1 VSRAIAVKSNM
12 TPELWQR
19 LKPLFHAALQQGTE
33 DRAAFVDA
41 ACGDDLELKT
51 HLKQLLEAEKRETGT
66 LDAPLAHINDFLDDK
81 VARSQ
86 PDELVPGR
94 FPLPLPMIGQIISHY
109 RIIEMLG
116 GGGMGVVY
124 KAEDTSLGRYVALK
138 FLPDHL
144 AQDPQVLKRFRKEA
158 RAASALNHPH
168 ICTIYEIGEQDDKVF
183 IAMELME
190 GATLKHRMIGGPLRF
205 EEVLEWGGQIGD
217 ALSAAHSKGIV
228 HRDIKPANIFVTDR
242 GHVKILDFGLAKL
255 TPARPGGNFSTMLTA
270 SQTGPL
276 TQAGTVMGTSAYMS
290 PEQVRGEEMDS
301 RTDLFSFGVVL
312 YEMVTGVVPFRG
324 ETHGVIA
331 EAILNRTPVPPVR
344 LNPDLSP
351 KLEEIINKALEKDR
365 KLRYQNAADLQ
376 TDLRRLA
383 RDSSRDRL
391 DALSSGL
398 EQQKTKEPPPAKPN
412 LRKPYY
418 YVAAGVLV
426 LAVAAAFLFRRSS
439 PAGAPASKEWE
450 QLTFFTDSAVYP
462 TLSLDGRMLAF
473 IRGDNSFLT
482 FGDVYVKLLPGGEP
496 VQLTHDLKTK
506 VGLSFSPDNSQIAYS
521 IAEPWDTWEVPVLG
535 GEPHLLLPNASSLTW
550 IEGGKRLLFSEIKE
564 GLHMAVVT
572 TDDDRANS
580 RDVYVPAGKR
590 SMAHHSYLSPDGRWV
605 LIVEMDS
612 RSEIIP
618 CRIVPFQ
625 GTNEARVV
633 GPPTGACLS
642 GAWSPDGKWIYLT
655 AKTDDFHIWRQRFP
669 DGKPEQFTFGPTSQE
684 GIAMAPDGKS
694 LITSV
699 GSQDR
704 SVWLH
709 DKDGDH
715 PISSEGNTSLPRFSS
730 DGHSLYFLKT
740 NGQRGSDEL
749 WNKDLNSGKE
759 ERILKDYPMQEYSAG
774 RDVKQAY
781 SISRDGKEVAFA
793 MKDQSGHSNLW
804 IGPTSR
810 RSSPVRISSEV
821 VEDSP
826 FFLPDGDLIFR
837 AIEGGSNFL
846 YRMKADG
853 SGRRKITSER
863 ILDIESVSP
872 DGRWVVVGAPNPDE
886 EYTASAKAFPVDGGA
901 SVPVCVGYC
910 AINWD
915 TAGKYAFV
923 SFFAKD
929 GGNYVTPVMHDLGLP
944 KLPPAGLA
952 GSHDFINAKTTIALP
967 RFVQSAISPT
977 VYAYTRE
984 NTRRNLYRIQL
995 P

>member
-1 VSRAIAVKSNM
+1 M

-51 HLKQLLEAEKRETGT
+51 HLKQLLEAEQRENGS
-66 LDAPLAHINDFLDDK
+66 LDAPLAHIDDFLDDK

-94 FPLPLPMIGQIISHY
+94 FRLPLPMIGQIISHY

-205 EEVLEWGGQIGD
+205 EEVLEWGGEIGD
-217 ALSAAHSKGIV
+217 ALAAAHSKGIV

-255 TPARPGGNFSTMLTA
+255 MPARPGGNFSTMLTA

-383 RDSSRDRL
+383 RDSNRDSL
-391 DALSSGL
+391 DASSSRQ
-398 EQQKTKEPPPAKPN
+398 EQQEAKEQQPEKLKAW
-412 LRKPYY
+412 RAYF
-418 YVAAGVLV
+418 YVAAAVLV
-426 LAVAAAFLFRRSS
+426 LMIVAAFLFRR
-439 PAGAPASKEWE
+439 PPPGGVPPPSKEWE

-462 TLSLDGRMLAF
+462 TLSPDGRMLAF
-473 IRGDNSFLT
+473 IRAGNSFLAP
-482 FGDVYVKLLPGGEP
+482 GDVYVKLLPGGEP
-496 VQLTHDLKTK
+496 VQLTHDSKTK
-506 VGLSFSPDNSQIAYS
+506 VGLSFSPDNSRIAYS

-535 GEPHLLLPNASSLTW
+535 GEPHLMLPNASSLTW
-550 IEGGKRLLFSEIKE
+550 IEGGRRLLFSEIKE

-572 TDDDRANS
+572 TNDDRANS

-605 LIVEMDS
+605 LVVEMDS

-625 GTNEARVV
+625 GTSDVRVV
-633 GPPTGACLS
+633 GPPAGACLS

-715 PISSEGNTSLPRFSS
+715 PISFEGNTSLPRFSS

-740 NGQRGSDEL
+740 NGQTGNDEL
-749 WNKDLNSGKE
+749 WIKDLDSGKE
-759 ERILKDYPMQEYSAG
+759 ERTLKDYPMQEYSAG

-781 SISRDGKEVAFA
+781 SVSRDGKEVAFA

-804 IGPTSR
+804 IAPISR
-810 RSSPVRISSEV
+810 RSSPVRIFSEA

-846 YRMKADG
+846 YRMKIDG
-853 SGRRKITSER
+853 TGRRKITPER

-910 AINWD
+910 SLNWD
-915 TAGKYAFV
+915 TAGKYALV
-923 SFFAKD
+923 SFFAN
-929 GGNYVTPVMHDLGLP
+929 GGGSYATPVMHDLGLP
-944 KLPPAGLA
+944 KLPPAGLLLNQ
-952 GSHDFINAKTTIALP
+952 DFKNAKTTIALP
-967 RFVQSAISPT
+967 WFVQSAVSPSL
-977 VYAYTRE
+977 YAYTRE
-984 NTRRNLYRIQL
+984 ATRRNLYRIPLQWVKSVSS
-995 P
+995 

>member
-1 VSRAIAVKSNM
+1 VKLNM

-33 DRAAFVDA
+33 DRAAFIDA
-41 ACGDDLELKT
+41 ACGDDLELKI
-51 HLKQLLEAEKRETGT
+51 HLKQLLEAEQLETGS
-66 LDAPLAHINDFLDDK
+66 LDAPLAHVNDFLDDRE
-81 VARSQ
+81 ARLQ
-86 PDELVPGR
+86 PDEQVPGR
-94 FPLPLPMIGQIISHY
+94 FPLARPMIGQIISHY

-124 KAEDTSLGRYVALK
+124 KAEDASLGRFVALK

-168 ICTIYEIGEQDDKVF
+168 ICTIYEIGEQDAKVF

-205 EEVLEWGGQIGD
+205 EEVLEWGGEIGD
-217 ALSAAHSKGIV
+217 ALAAAHSKGIV
-228 HRDIKPANIFVTDR
+228 HRDIKPANIFVTER

-255 TPARPGGNFSTMLTA
+255 MPALPGGNFATMPTA

-312 YEMVTGVVPFRG
+312 YEMVTGVAPFRG

-383 RDSSRDRL
+383 RDSNRDSL
-391 DALSSGL
+391 DASSSRQ
-398 EQQKTKEPPPAKPN
+398 EQQEAKEQQPEKLKAWKA
-412 LRKPYY
+412 YF
-418 YVAAGVLV
+418 YVAAAVLV
-426 LAVAAAFLFRRSS
+426 LTIVAAFLFRRS
-439 PAGAPASKEWE
+439 PPGGVPPPSKEWE
-450 QLTFFTDSAVYP
+450 QLTFFMDSAVYP
-462 TLSLDGRMLAF
+462 TLSPDGRMLAF
-473 IRGDNSFLT
+473 IRAGNSFLAP
-482 FGDVYVKLLPGGEP
+482 GDVYVKLLPGGEP
-496 VQLTHDLKTK
+496 VQLTHDSKTK
-506 VGLSFSPDNSQIAYS
+506 VGLSFSPDNSRIAYS

-535 GEPHLLLPNASSLTW
+535 GEPHLMLPNASSLTW
-550 IEGGKRLLFSEIKE
+550 IEGGRRLLFSEIKE

-572 TDDDRANS
+572 TNDDRANS

-605 LIVEMDS
+605 LVVEMDS

-625 GTNEARVV
+625 GTSDVRVV
-633 GPPTGACLS
+633 GPPAGACLS

-715 PISSEGNTSLPRFSS
+715 PISFEGNTSLPRFSS

-740 NGQRGSDEL
+740 NGQTGNDEL
-749 WNKDLNSGKE
+749 WIKDLDSGKE
-759 ERILKDYPMQEYSAG
+759 ERTLKDYPMQEYSAG

-781 SISRDGKEVAFA
+781 SVSRDGKEVAFA

-804 IGPTSR
+804 IAPISR
-810 RSSPVRISSEV
+810 RSSPVRIFSEA

-846 YRMKADG
+846 YRMKTDG
-853 SGRRKITSER
+853 TGRRKITPER

-910 AINWD
+910 SLNWD
-915 TAGKYAFV
+915 MAGKYALV
-923 SFFAKD
+923 SFFAN
-929 GGNYVTPVMHDLGLP
+929 GGGSYATPVMHDLGLP

-952 GSHDFINAKTTIALP
+952 GSQDFTNAKTTIALP
-967 RFVQSAISPT
+967 WFVQSAVSPT

>member
-1 VSRAIAVKSNM
+1 M

-51 HLKQLLEAEKRETGT
+51 HLKQLLEAEQRENGS
-66 LDAPLAHINDFLDDK
+66 LDAPLAHIDDFLDDK

-94 FPLPLPMIGQIISHY
+94 FRLPLPMIGQIISHY

-205 EEVLEWGGQIGD
+205 EEVLEWGGEIGD
-217 ALSAAHSKGIV
+217 ALAAAHSKGIV

-255 TPARPGGNFSTMLTA
+255 MPARPGGNFSTMLTA

-383 RDSSRDRL
+383 RDSNRDSL
-391 DALSSGL
+391 DASSSRQ
-398 EQQKTKEPPPAKPN
+398 EQQEAKEQQPEKLKAWKA
-412 LRKPYY
+412 YF
-418 YVAAGVLV
+418 YVAAAVLV
-426 LAVAAAFLFRRSS
+426 LMIVAAFLFRR
-439 PAGAPASKEWE
+439 PPPGGVPPPSKEWE

-462 TLSLDGRMLAF
+462 TLSPDGRMLAF
-473 IRGDNSFLT
+473 IRAGNSFLAP
-482 FGDVYVKLLPGGEP
+482 GDIYVKLLPGGEP
-496 VQLTHDLKTK
+496 VQLTHDSKTK
-506 VGLSFSPDNSQIAYS
+506 VGLSFSPDNSRIAYS

-535 GEPHLLLPNASSLTW
+535 GEPHLMLPNASSLTW
-550 IEGGKRLLFSEIKE
+550 IEGGRRLLFSEIKE

-572 TDDDRANS
+572 TNDDRANS

-605 LIVEMDS
+605 LVVEMDS

-625 GTNEARVV
+625 GTSDVRVV
-633 GPPTGACLS
+633 GPPAGACLS

-715 PISSEGNTSLPRFSS
+715 PISFEGNTSLPRFSS

-740 NGQRGSDEL
+740 NGQTGNDEL
-749 WNKDLNSGKE
+749 WIKDLDSGKE
-759 ERILKDYPMQEYSAG
+759 ERTLKDYPMQEYSAG

-781 SISRDGKEVAFA
+781 SVSRDGKEVAFA

-804 IGPTSR
+804 IAPISR
-810 RSSPVRISSEV
+810 RSSPVRIFSEA

-846 YRMKADG
+846 YRMKIDG
-853 SGRRKITSER
+853 TGRRKITPER

-910 AINWD
+910 SLNWD
-915 TAGKYAFV
+915 TAGKYALV
-923 SFFAKD
+923 SFFAN
-929 GGNYVTPVMHDLGLP
+929 GGGSYATPVMHDLGLP

-952 GSHDFINAKTTIALP
+952 GSQDFTNAKTTIALP
-967 RFVQSAISPT
+967 WFVQSAVSPT

>member
-1 VSRAIAVKSNM
+1 M

-19 LKPLFHAALQQGTE
+19 LKPLFHAALQEGTE
-33 DRAAFVDA
+33 NRAAFIEA
-41 ACGDDLELKT
+41 ACGGDLELKT
-51 HLKQLLEAEKRETGT
+51 HLKQLLEAEQRNPGS
-66 LDAPLAHINDFLDDK
+66 LDAPLAHVDDFLNDK
-81 VARSQ
+81 DARLQ
-86 PDELVPGR
+86 PDKLVLGR
-94 FPLPLPMIGQIISHY
+94 FPIVRPMIGQIISHY
-109 RIIEMLG
+109 RIVEMLG

-124 KAEDTSLGRYVALK
+124 KAEDASLGRFVALK

-144 AQDPQVLKRFRKEA
+144 AQDAQTLERFRREA

-168 ICTIYEIGEQDDKVF
+168 ICTIYEIGEQDGQSF

-190 GATLKHRMIGGPLRF
+190 GATLKHHMTGGPLPL
-205 EEVLEWGGQIGD
+205 EDVLKWGIEMGD
-217 ALSAAHSKGIV
+217 ALGVAHSKGIV
-228 HRDIKPANIFVTDR
+228 HRDIKPANIFVTER
-242 GHVKILDFGLAKL
+242 GHIKILDFGLAKL
-255 TPARPGGNFSTMLTA
+255 MPARAGGNLSAMPTA
-270 SQTGPL
+270 SQSEPL
-276 TQAGTVMGTSAYMS
+276 TQPGTVMGTSAYMS
-290 PEQVRGEEMDS
+290 PEQVRGEEMDA

-312 YEMVTGVVPFRG
+312 YEMVTGVLPFRG
-324 ETHGVIA
+324 ETFGLIA
-331 EAILNRTPVPPVR
+331 DAILNRTPVAPVR
-344 LNPDLSP
+344 LNPDLPP

-383 RDSSRDRL
+383 RDSSRG
-391 DALSSGL
+391 DALSSRQEL
-398 EQQKTKEPPPAKPN
+398 QETNERQPRKPKSW
-412 LRKPYY
+412 KPYY
-418 YVAAGVLV
+418 YVAAAAALV

-439 PAGAPASKEWE
+439 PAGAPATKEWE

-462 TLSLDGRMLAF
+462 TLSPDGRMLAF
-473 IRGDNSFLT
+473 IRAGNSFLAS
-482 FGDVYVKLLPGGEP
+482 GDVYVKLLPGGEP
-496 VQLTHDLKTK
+496 VQLAHDSKTK
-506 VGLSFSPDNSQIAYS
+506 VGLSFSPDNSRIAYS
-521 IAEPWDTWEVPVLG
+521 MAEPWDTWEVPVLG
-535 GEPHLLLPNASSLTW
+535 GEPHLMLPNASSLTW

-625 GTNEARVV
+625 GTDDVRVV
-633 GPPTGACLS
+633 GPLTGACLS

-730 DGHSLYFLKT
+730 DGHSLYFLKS
-740 NGQRGSDEL
+740 NGQTANDEL
-749 WNKDLNSGKE
+749 WIKDLDSGKE

-774 RDVKQAY
+774 RDMKQAY

-804 IGPTSR
+804 IAPTSR
-810 RSSPVRISSEV
+810 RSSPVRISSAA

-837 AIEGGSNFL
+837 AIEDGSNFL
-846 YRMKADG
+846 YRMKTDG
-853 SGRRKITSER
+853 TGRRKITSER

-872 DGRWVVVGAPNPDE
+872 DGRWVIAGAPNPDE
-886 EYTASAKAFPVDGGA
+886 EYTAAARAFAVDGGE

-910 AINWD
+910 SLIWD
-915 TAGKYAFV
+915 TAGKYALV
-923 SFFAKD
+923 SFFTNR
-929 GGNYVTPVMHDLGLP
+929 GGNYATPVIHDLGLP

-952 GSHDFINAKTTIALP
+952 LSQDFINAKTTIALP
-967 RFVQSAISPT
+967 WFVQSAVNPS

>member
-1 VSRAIAVKSNM
+1 M

-33 DRAAFVDA
+33 NRAAFVDA

-51 HLKQLLEAEKRETGT
+51 HLKQLLEAEERDAGS
-66 LDAPLAHINDFLDDK
+66 LDAPLAHVNDFLDAGE
-81 VARSQ
+81 ARFAQ
-86 PDELVPGR
+86 APR
-94 FPLPLPMIGQIISHY
+94 MIGQIISHY

-124 KAEDTSLGRYVALK
+124 KAEDASLGRFVALK

-144 AQDPQVLKRFRKEA
+144 AKDPQVLKRFRKEA

-255 TPARPGGNFSTMLTA
+255 MPARPGGNFSTMLTA
-270 SQTGPL
+270 SQTGQL

-383 RDSSRDRL
+383 RDSSRERL
-391 DALSSGL
+391 DAPSSRE
-398 EQQKTKEPPPAKPN
+398 EQQETKEQPEKPTAW
-412 LRKPYY
+412 RAYF
-418 YVAAGVLV
+418 YVAAAVLV
-426 LAVAAAFLFRRSS
+426 LTIVAAFLFRRSS
-439 PAGAPASKEWE
+439 PGGVPPPSKEWE

-462 TLSLDGRMLAF
+462 TLSPDGRMLAF
-473 IRGDNSFLT
+473 IRAGNSFLAP
-482 FGDVYVKLLPGGEP
+482 GDVYVKLLPGGEP
-496 VQLTHDLKTK
+496 VQLTHDSKTK
-506 VGLSFSPDNSQIAYS
+506 VGLSFSPDNSRIAYS

-535 GEPHLLLPNASSLTW
+535 GEPHLMLPNASSLTW

-625 GTNEARVV
+625 GTNDVRVV

-642 GAWSPDGKWIYLT
+642 GAWSPDGNWIYLT

-730 DGHSLYFLKT
+730 DGHSLYFLRT
-740 NGQRGSDEL
+740 NGQAGNDEL
-749 WNKDLNSGKE
+749 WIKDLNSGKE

-781 SISRDGKEVAFA
+781 SVSRDGKEVAFA

-804 IGPTSR
+804 IAPTSHR
-810 RSSPVRISSEV
+810 LSPTRISSEA

-826 FFLPDGDLIFR
+826 FFLPDGDLVFR

-853 SGRRKITSER
+853 TGRRKITPER

-901 SVPVCVGYC
+901 PVPVCVGYC
-910 AINWD
+910 SLNWD
-915 TAGKYAFV
+915 TAGKYALV
-923 SFFAKD
+923 SFFTN
-929 GGNYVTPVMHDLGLP
+929 GGGSYATPVMHDLGLP
-944 KLPPAGLA
+944 KLPSVGLEP
-952 GSHDFINAKTTIALP
+952 SQDFLNAKTTLAVP
-967 RFVQSAISPT
+967 WFVQSAVSPS